1 MVAEA
6 GSDLCYETGDQ
17 LSSAGQI
24 HSGLPLATCSQ
35 IRARSHSPAAQEV
48 VLGIVIDVRSDN
60 FVVDIGRANFAY
72 VTLKSGEGSHLH
84 SRPKFSIGSL
94 VLIGL
99 SRVTSPGRLVGTCT
113 DNCEYWRGLG
123 PLSAGYKYMCS
134 KKLSYIMSL
143 PYAERFLQ
151 HLGKFLRYEIAV
163 GCNKCL
169 WVTSSSAAEVF
180 LVKSALGE
188 CRWFSPVCL
197 IHWLK
202 LLVWRAHAR
211 LRTHSPTQLFQ
222 LMKAPR
228 AAIPEPCCLETACE
242 QNSEH
247 TLGTVVK
254 LSPSEWILRTLHRW
268 SPLTS
273 KNVLP
278 DAFHHIDA
286 SDIVCCDTST
296 NSLREVPIRYGVVFL
311 VESGVAKEMYLR
323 LNPRLFHF

>member
-1 MVAEA
+1 
-6 GSDLCYETGDQ
+6 
-17 LSSAGQI
+17 
-24 HSGLPLATCSQ
+24 
-35 IRARSHSPAAQEV
+35 
-48 VLGIVIDVRSDN
+48 
-60 FVVDIGRANFAY
+60 
-72 VTLKSGEGSHLH
+72 
-84 SRPKFSIGSL
+84 
-94 VLIGL
+94 
-99 SRVTSPGRLVGTCT
+99 
-113 DNCEYWRGLG
+113 
-123 PLSAGYKYMCS
+123 
-134 KKLSYIMSL
+134 MSL

-228 AAIPEPCCLETACE
+228 AAIQEPCCLETACE
-242 QNSEH
+242 QNSEQ